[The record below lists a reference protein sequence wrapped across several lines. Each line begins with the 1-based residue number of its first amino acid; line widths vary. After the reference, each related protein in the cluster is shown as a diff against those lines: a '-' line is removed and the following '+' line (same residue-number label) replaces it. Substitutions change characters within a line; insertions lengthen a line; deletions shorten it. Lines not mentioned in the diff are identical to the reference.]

1 MAEEEEELP
10 PMASVTSLPAG
21 PPVELFSGGNLPTA
35 GSKQTAKKAVEILTS
50 KDEGFYEPTA
60 RERDALLIAFA
71 MRRKAIHGAAFDVV
85 RLRRAVDLSDAAE
98 ISANMDAVELFEV
111 KSTNRSGIGPD
122 FRGYFFAL
130 TTAEL
135 LVSQSLGKQFGFAFV
150 NTVTGDHMEL
160 TLQQLFAR
168 SRGIYPTWSIKF

>member
-1 MAEEEEELP
+1 M
-10 PMASVTSLPAG
+10 
-21 PPVELFSGGNLPTA
+21 
-35 GSKQTAKKAVEILTS
+35 
-50 KDEGFYEPTA
+50 
-60 RERDALLIAFA
+60 
-71 MRRKAIHGAAFDVV
+71 
-85 RLRRAVDLSDAAE
+85 
-98 ISANMDAVELFEV
+98 IS
-111 KSTNRSGIGPD
+111 NRSGIGPD